1 MKKILLGSIFIS
13 LFVLF
18 TACGGEDENSSTS
31 GSETVDF
38 FSDKVD
44 DEGAYSEISELIN
57 EDIGVELNFVGYSD
71 TTAFQTAVQQ
81 SLGQENSP
89 GMFTW
94 WSGYR
99 MEDIAKSGNI
109 EDLSSEWEEYYI
121 PAGVNPELAE
131 AFTVDDKIY
140 GAPATVL
147 YNGIYYNKEIFEKY
161 NLDIPETFDEFLAL
175 CETLKSENVTP
186 IGMQD
191 AGWASF
197 LWFQQLIGAYNP
209 ELYTSLVNGEISYE
223 DEKVVEVMD
232 IWKSMLDNGYFG
244 EPVDHMTRAKQ
255 FANGDVAMTYEST
268 RFTKNL
274 DEDFGLE
281 AENDYSRFILPA
293 MDSSQKPVIFYETSP
308 IAISSASSEKDDAI
322 KILREYYGEEKQ
334 QAYADQMGI
343 GFLDSVEL
351 GNETNQNITEK
362 ANSDDYLSM
371 IRYYEA
377 TPATIVDVAT
387 NSLWEFIYDPSTSSI
402 ENTLKTIQSEADEA
416 FSN

>member
-1 MKKILLGSIFIS
+1 MKKILLGSIITS
-13 LFVLF
+13 LLVLF
-18 TACGGEDENSSTS
+18 TACSGENEKSS
-31 GSETVDF
+31 GSGNETVDF

-44 DEGAYSEISELIN
+44 DEAAYSEISELIN

-109 EDLSSEWEEYYI
+109 EDLTSEWEEYYI
-121 PAGVNPELAE
+121 PAGVNPDLAE
-131 AFTVDDKIY
+131 AFKVDGKIY

-147 YNGIYYNKEIFEKY
+147 YNGIYYNQEIFEKY
-161 NLDIPETFDEFLAL
+161 NLEVPKTFDEFLAL
-175 CETLKSENVTP
+175 CETLKSEDITP

-197 LWFQQLIGAYNP
+197 LWFQQLIAAYNP
-209 ELYTSLVNGEISYE
+209 ELYTSLVNGEISYQ
-223 DEKVVEVMD
+223 DEQVVEVME
-232 IWKSMLDNGYFG
+232 IWQSMLDNGYFA

-255 FANGDVAMTYEST
+255 FSNGDVAMTYEST

-274 DEDFGLE
+274 EEDFGLE
-281 AENDYSRFILPA
+281 AEKDYSRFILPS
-293 MDSSQKPVIFYETSP
+293 MESSQKPVIFYETSP
-308 IAISSASSEKDDAI
+308 IAISSASSEKDNAI
-322 KILREYYGEEKQ
+322 KILREYYGEEQQ

-343 GFLDSVEL
+343 GFLEGVEL

-362 ANSDDYLSM
+362 ANSDDHLSM

-377 TPATIVDVAT
+377 TPATIVDAAT
-387 NSLWEFIYDPSTSSI
+387 TSLWEFVYDPSTSSI
-402 ENTLKTIQSEADEA
+402 ENTLKTIQAESEKA